1 MFEKID
7 VRDMTLRTIFNA
19 TDVVEKIDACNMTF
33 ENHFWHN
40 RMLQRYIDVCN
51 NIFNTKS
58 LHKFESRSKLT
69 ERVWDW
75 ISKRVTP

>member
-33 ENHFWHN
+33 ENHF
-40 RMLQRYIDVCN
+40 
-51 NIFNTKS
+51 
-58 LHKFESRSKLT
+58 
-69 ERVWDW
+69 
-75 ISKRVTP
+75 